1 MLGAKAAG
9 DSKLKPVLS
18 YHSENSKAFKTYAKS
33 THPVLYEWNNKAWMT
48 AHLFTTWFT
57 EYFKPSVETHCSEK
71 KFPLKILLF
80 INNEPGHPRALME
93 MYSEINVVPA
103 NTFILLSVNQ
113 GVISTF
119 KSYYLRN
126 TFCRVVAAIV
136 IPLMDLGKVN

>member
-1 MLGAKAAG
+1 
-9 DSKLKPVLS
+9 
-18 YHSENSKAFKTYAKS
+18 
-33 THPVLYEWNNKAWMT
+33 
-48 AHLFTTWFT
+48 
-57 EYFKPSVETHCSEK
+57 
-71 KFPLKILLF
+71 
-80 INNEPGHPRALME
+80 ME

-136 IPLMDLGKVN
+136 IPLMDLGKVNWKPSGRIHSSRCH